1 MTIEVTKNGYV
12 LADDGYVSSD
22 DEWDFYD
29 DGGFTAAEIKIG
41 LNADQQKKQNRYK
54 RYLEN
59 PKLEKK
65 RIKAKR
71 VWHRMADLLAHL
83 NTYKDKKAVEILLG
97 SIPKLDIV
105 HPNSY
110 YDQHIAGK
118 RNTSDNMND
127 IDWDRPY
134 IIQVGK
140 LFMGVGS
147 GSSVRDIADLCVK
160 YNRKCQL
167 VCLAN
172 RPMPVVLASESSNY
186 CCSASFM
193 LGGRDAEYLDNPRK
207 LTVLKGKYASNY
219 SDLVAKVGE
228 LGDLKGLK
236 PVPLVKCPDSDGYV
250 LLPIDSIRYFKPYG
264 VDKCEL
270 TKFISENRPHPD
282 MELDQY
288 WRKAKIGGVYPCQDL
303 LRECLRE
310 LGYTIEDE
318 AIEFVL
324 TDSTLQTW
332 IRENKEYCSNVEF
345 DTCLKMAEYHFHVRP
360 STQQLD
366 ACLRA
371 CEYTVR
377 DYCIRPAEPRGFLIV
392 TKMPSITSPIPA
404 DNIIVGKYLTVS
416 NPDGSV
422 EVTDAVSD
430 EISKFFLSFELDEKH
445 AMQTAEWILEDGK
458 YQMANVTVFRVALR
472 DVNHFKLIEVA
483 LRGRFPSVETPK
495 HGLVFVGCGKKF
507 IAAIKE
513 VVNIT

>member
-22 DEWDFYD
+22 DERDFYD

-71 VWHRMADLLAHL
+71 VWHRMAGLLAHL

-110 YDQHIAGK
+110 YDQLIAGK
-118 RNTSDNMND
+118 RNTSDDMND
-127 IDWDRPY
+127 IDWDTPY

-147 GSSVRDIADLCVK
+147 RSSVRDIADLCVK

-172 RPMPVVLASESSNY
+172 RPMPVVLANGGGNI
-186 CCSASFM
+186 CSASYL
-193 LGGRDAEYLDNPRK
+193 LGVKDAEYLDDARQ
-207 LTVLKGKYASNY
+207 TIVVKGEYASDYN
-219 SDLVAKVGE
+219 DLIAKTAKFE
-228 LGDLKGLK
+228 DCKGMK
-236 PVPLVKCPDSDGYV
+236 PVSLVKCPDDDGYV
-250 LLPIDSIRYFKPYG
+250 LLPISGLEYFKPYG
-264 VDKCEL
+264 ADKCEL
-270 TKFISENRPHPD
+270 TKFISENRPHLD

-303 LRECLRE
+303 LRECLGE

-324 TDSTLQTW
+324 TDSALQTW
-332 IRENKEYCSNVEF
+332 IREHKDDCSDVES
-345 DTCLKMAEYHFHVRP
+345 DMCLKIIEDHFHVRP

-366 ACLRA
+366 SCLQACG
-371 CEYTVR
+371 YTVR

-404 DNIIVGKYLTVS
+404 DNIIVGEYLVTC
-416 NPDGSV
+416 NLDGSV

-430 EISKFFLSFELDEKH
+430 EIAKFFLSFELDGKH

-458 YQMANVTVFRVALR
+458 YQMSNVTVFKIELR
-472 DVNHFKLIEVA
+472 DINHFKLIEIA

-507 IAAIKE
+507 ITTVKE
-513 VVNIT
+513 MVNST